1 MRVLFSVVA
10 LAAALSAAGAGA
22 ATAQTLPGVGDVM
35 SGVARGVAAAQR
47 QGAEAQ
53 PASGSRGDRAASGR
67 SGGQM
72 DHTAPAGDSSTKRA
86 GFTPQPIASSLTS
99 GGSIDAA
106 TLGGSCAGMVTS
118 APNYAFTYTAGM
130 PLLFM
135 RVRSQGDT
143 TLVVRNPN
151 GAWGCSDDYNG
162 LNPALRW
169 DSPQSG
175 TYHIWVGAIGASA
188 PATLYIT
195 ETE

>member
-1 MRVLFSVVA
+1 MRILLSTVA
-10 LAAALSAAGAGA
+10 LAAVISGTGPNA
-22 ATAQTLPGVGDVM
+22 ATAQSRPGMGDIL
-35 SGVARGVAAAQR
+35 SGVARGAAAVQR
-47 QGAEAQ
+47 PGAV
-53 PASGSRGDRAASGR
+53 ASSGR
-67 SGGQM
+67 VDGTAQARGGGQI
-72 DHTAPAGDSSTKRA
+72 DHTAPAGDSSTRRA
-86 GFTPQPIASSLTS
+86 GFTPQPIAVSVTS

-106 TLGGSCAGMVTS
+106 TLGGSCAGMVAS

-175 TYHIWVGAIGASA
+175 TYHIWVGAIGAPA

>member
-1 MRVLFSVVA
+1 MRVLLSVVA
-10 LAAALSAAGAGA
+10 LAAALSAADAASAQTRPSVGDLMSGIARGAGA
-22 ATAQTLPGVGDVM
+22 A
-35 SGVARGVAAAQR
+35 QR
-47 QGAEAQ
+47 RGAEAQ
-53 PASGSRGDRAASGR
+53 QAWGNRPDTAVQGGG
-67 SGGQM
+67 GGQM
-72 DHTAPAGDSSTKRA
+72 DHTAPASDSSTKRA
-86 GFTPQPIASSLTS
+86 GFTPQPISSSLTS

-175 TYHIWVGAIGASA
+175 TYYIWVGAVGAPA
-188 PATLYIT
+188 QATLYIT

>member
-1 MRVLFSVVA
+1 MVA
-10 LAAALSAAGAGA
+10 
-22 ATAQTLPGVGDVM
+22 
-35 SGVARGVAAAQR
+35 
-47 QGAEAQ
+47 
-53 PASGSRGDRAASGR
+53 
-67 SGGQM
+67 
-72 DHTAPAGDSSTKRA
+72 
-86 GFTPQPIASSLTS
+86 
-99 GGSIDAA
+99 
-106 TLGGSCAGMVTS
+106 S

>member
-1 MRVLFSVVA
+1 MRILLSTVA
-10 LAAALSAAGAGA
+10 IAAALSAAGAS
-22 ATAQTLPGVGDVM
+22 TAQTRPNVGDLM
-35 SGVARGVAAAQR
+35 SGIGRGIAAAQR
-47 QGAEAQ
+47 QGADAQ
-53 PASGSRGDRAASGR
+53 PEAAAPRAGAAQARGGR
-67 SGGQM
+67 I
-72 DHTAPAGDSSTKRA
+72 DHTAPAADSSTRRA
-86 GFTPQPIASSLTS
+86 GFRPDPITSSLTS
-99 GGSIDAA
+99 GGGVDASV
-106 TLGGSCAGMVTS
+106 LGGSCAGMVSS

-175 TYHIWVGAIGASA
+175 TYHIWVGAIGAPA
-188 PATLYIT
+188 EATLYIT

>member
-1 MRVLFSVVA
+1 MRVLLSVVA
-10 LAAALSAAGAGA
+10 LAAALSAAGAA
-22 ATAQTLPGVGDVM
+22 SAQSRPSVGDLM

-53 PASGSRGDRAASGR
+53 PASGARPDGAVKGRG
-67 SGGQM
+67 GGQM

-86 GFTPQPIASSLTS
+86 GFTPDPITSNMTS

-106 TLGGSCAGMVTS
+106 TLGGSCAGMVSS

-175 TYHIWVGAIGASA
+175 TYHVWVGAVGAPA
-188 PATLYIT
+188 QATLYIT